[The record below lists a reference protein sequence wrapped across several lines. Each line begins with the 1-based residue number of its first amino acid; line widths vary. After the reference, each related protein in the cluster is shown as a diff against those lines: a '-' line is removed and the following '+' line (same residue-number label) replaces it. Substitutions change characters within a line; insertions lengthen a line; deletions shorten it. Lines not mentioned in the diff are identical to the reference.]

1 MATVTLFKFFKRK
14 EESLLTNKEAESADR
29 AVAKV
34 LEATSKEQPQ
44 GKYNSYNDEQRA
56 KIGKYAFENGATT
69 AARHYSNAWGVKID
83 ESTARRLKGE
93 YVEKF
98 NEEMK
103 DRKKKGKSAETEPVV
118 RSYPPR
124 TEEGH

>member
-14 EESLLTNKEAESADR
+14 EESLLTDKEAESAGR

-34 LEATSKEQPQ
+34 LEATSKEQPR

-69 AARHYSNAWGVKID
+69 AARHYSNAWG
-83 ESTARRLKGE
+83 E
-93 YVEKF
+93 
-98 NEEMK
+98 
-103 DRKKKGKSAETEPVV
+103 
-118 RSYPPR
+118 
-124 TEEGH
+124 